1 MPPHPPRRRG
11 APVSDFLAWL
21 FGPGGFMPHACCYL
35 SSRPLI
41 LLHGIA
47 DGVIALAYF
56 TIPVT
61 ILHLIRKR
69 RDLRFNWVMVAF
81 GVFILACGAT
91 HVMEIITISYP
102 AYWLSGLIKVIT
114 AVASVVTAWAM
125 IRLMPRFLAI
135 PSADQLG
142 AANRMLESEVRERA
156 RAQAD
161 LHLANAELEGRIRA
175 RTADLERS
183 NAALRE
189 SQARYEVVA
198 RATNDVIWDRRIA
211 SGAMRWNESIT
222 TRLGYAPAEIGG
234 DEAWWR
240 ERVHPEDRARVAA
253 TIATAAAR
261 QEPGA
266 AAWAHEYRFR
276 RASGDYANV
285 LERGAAL
292 CDGTATPQRLIGTM
306 LDITERKRS
315 EESVRQAQK
324 LESLGV
330 LAGGIA
336 HDFNNLLAAILGHIN
351 LASERSPAGAPAL
364 PHLESMERTVLRA
377 SDLTRQMLAYAG
389 QGPFVVKAV
398 DLSAVARELTQ
409 LLAVSIP
416 KKVALRYQLQEGLP
430 AIEADEA
437 QLQQAVMN
445 LVTNAAE
452 AIGDRNGFI
461 VIRTGLEVLGAER
474 SPTTFTG
481 APLAPGRY
489 VTLTVSDTGCGM
501 SAAVQARIFD
511 PFFTTKFTG
520 RGLGLSAMMGILR
533 NHHAGI
539 RIASEPDKGSTFT
552 LCFPASDLS
561 LPATAS
567 ASSASAWTPTG
578 TVLLVDD
585 DESVREVTTAMLNAA
600 GFTVIEAGDGA
611 SAVAL
616 FSARRAD
623 IRAVLLDLTMPV
635 MDGREAARELR
646 RLDPGARIILCSGY
660 DAQAVAKDFTP
671 DGRTGFLQKPFQLA
685 ALLAALRRVIE
696 AE

>member
-1 MPPHPPRRRG
+1 MSG
-11 APVSDFLAWL
+11 FWAWL
-21 FGPGGFMPHACCYL
+21 LGPGDFMPHACCYL

-56 TIPVT
+56 TIPIT

-91 HVMEIITISYP
+91 HIMEIVTISYP
-102 AYWLSGLIKVIT
+102 AYWLSGMIKVVT
-114 AVASVVTAWAM
+114 ALASVITAWAM
-125 IRLMPRFLAI
+125 VRLMPRFLAI

-142 AANRMLESEVRERA
+142 AANRLLGNEVLERA

-161 LHLANAELEGRIRA
+161 LRLANTELEARIRA

-183 NAALRE
+183 NGALRE
-189 SQARYEVVA
+189 SQARYELVA
-198 RATNDVIWDRRIA
+198 QATNDVIWDRRLA
-211 SGAMRWNESIT
+211 DGAMRWNESLS
-222 TRLGYAPAEIGG
+222 TRLGYAPAEVGG

-240 ERVHPEDRARVAA
+240 ERIHPEDRARVLA
-253 TIATAAAR
+253 TIAAR
-261 QEPGA
+261 QERGGP
-266 AAWAHEYRFR
+266 AWAHEYRFR
-276 RASGDYANV
+276 RAAGDYAAV

-292 CDGTATPQRLIGTM
+292 CDDSGTPQRLIGTM

-351 LASERSPAGAPAL
+351 LASERSPAGAPAR

-389 QGPFVVKAV
+389 QGPFVVRAI

-416 KKVALRYQLQEGLP
+416 KKVALRYQLQDGLP

-437 QLQQAVMN
+437 QVQQAIMN

-461 VIRTGLEVLGAER
+461 IIRTGLEELAAER

-481 APLAPGRY
+481 QPLAPGRY

-552 LCFPASDLS
+552 LCFPASDLP
-561 LPATAS
+561 LPATA
-567 ASSASAWTPTG
+567 AAQAASAWAPSG

-585 DESVREVTTAMLNAA
+585 DECVREVTTAMLGAA
-600 GFTVIEAGDGA
+600 GFTVLEAGDGA

-646 RLDPGARIILCSGY
+646 RLDPDARIILCSGY
-660 DAQAVAKDFTP
+660 DAQAVAKDFQP
-671 DGRTGFLQKPFQLA
+671 DDHTGFLQKPFQSA
-685 ALLAALRRVIE
+685 TLLAALRRVLE